1 MLSIDAGS
9 ATLEPDLLSKTVKI
23 TPDKTTSAIMP
34 ITIFRVTVSPDLAE
48 LLTFLWRG
56 SFGTIPTP
64 LDFPNYV
71 WI

>member
-1 MLSIDAGS
+1 
-9 ATLEPDLLSKTVKI
+9 VKI

-34 ITIFRVTVSPDLAE
+34 ITIFLVTVSPDLAE

-56 SFGTIPTP
+56 SFGTISTP

-71 WI
+71 WL